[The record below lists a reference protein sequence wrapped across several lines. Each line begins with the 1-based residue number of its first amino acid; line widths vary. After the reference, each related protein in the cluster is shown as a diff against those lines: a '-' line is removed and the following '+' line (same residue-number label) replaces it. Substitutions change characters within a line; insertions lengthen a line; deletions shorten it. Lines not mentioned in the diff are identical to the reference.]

1 MGVRCL
7 RCGDQMEGLG
17 QVCDRCA
24 EERRQR
30 QESQF
35 EQAVANTTTVCP
47 SCSAT
52 IPRASELCGECGYD
66 FDPLAHKPRELQH
79 VGFGLRL
86 LAWVIDIVIVLV
98 AQAVMALTI
107 ADQTLASVFGLIFG
121 IVYLIT
127 FWSLEAAT
135 PGKMLLGLRILS
147 VDGEPIGLGR
157 SLLRYVGYIVCGF
170 TFGVGYLMIIFNDDK
185 RGLHD
190 LIASTIVVHTETI
203 PLVGEEPQ
211 AAT

>member
-1 MGVRCL
+1 
-7 RCGDQMEGLG
+7 MEGLG
-17 QVCDRCA
+17 QVCGRCA
-24 EERRQR
+24 DARRQQ
-30 QESQF
+30 QEAQY
-35 EQAVANTTTVCP
+35 EQAAAVTTRDCP
-47 SCSAT
+47 TCSAS
-52 IPRASELCGECGYD
+52 IPRASATCGECGHD
-66 FDPLAHKPRELQH
+66 FNPLAHRPRELQN

-86 LAWVIDIVIVLV
+86 LAWVIDIVIVSV
-98 AQAVMALTI
+98 AQAVMAVTI
-107 ADQTLASVFGLIFG
+107 TDQALAAGFGAVFG
-121 IVYLIT
+121 IVYLIG
-127 FWSLEAAT
+127 FWALEGAT

-203 PLVGEEPQ
+203 PVATDEPQ